1 MENHHAIHGKIN
13 CFDWAI
19 LCWFYREEYNITIT
33 GWWFQTLIL
42 FPFHINGMSDCHPN
56 PIDEVIIFQR
66 GWLKPPSS
74 TCHEKNPRVN
84 SLQVSSSDV
93 DNDFDTSH
101 DL

>member
-1 MENHHAIHGKIN
+1 MGKSTVSM
-13 CFDWAI
+13 AI

-74 TCHEKNPRVN
+74 TCHEQN
-84 SLQVSSSDV
+84 SQGELPPGFFVRRG
-93 DNDFDTSH
+93 
-101 DL
+101 